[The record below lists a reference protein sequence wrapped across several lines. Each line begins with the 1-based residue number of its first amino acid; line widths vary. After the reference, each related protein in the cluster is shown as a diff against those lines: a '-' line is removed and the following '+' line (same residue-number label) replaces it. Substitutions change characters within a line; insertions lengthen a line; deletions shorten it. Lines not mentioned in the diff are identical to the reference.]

1 MSLILGKNSSN
12 ELQPCQM
19 DGSNNIKVDL
29 AGSSGGAISANVDV
43 TGNSIGLSTSALQT
57 SGNASLTTIAGD
69 TTSMDGKITTC
80 NTGAVVVSSSAL
92 PTGAST
98 EATQLNVESTLG
110 SIDGY
115 QSAISSDTFS
125 LDSKTTQGYDAQVA
139 SGGNGL
145 IQNLVY
151 GRDASGNLD
160 ALKTT
165 ASGNLEVEVSGPLG
179 SDVSAN
185 SVSVVIAS
193 DQSAISVSSA
203 GGLTTNVNDVLAP
216 GAGGTATSTAVDMDG
231 FTNVSFF
238 GSTTNSAD
246 PIFVQVSHNN
256 STWVENTEAY
266 INLSPSGEFFVNF
279 PNTGARFYRV
289 QQIDSLATAF
299 TLTVNSSKK

>member
-1 MSLILGKNSSN
+1 MSLVLGKNGSN
-12 ELQPCQM
+12 ELKEINLTNS
-19 DGSNNIKVDL
+19 GLLKIDL
-29 AGSSGGAISANVDV
+29 AGSSGGAIAANVDV
-43 TGNSIGLSTSALQT
+43 TGNSVGLSTSALQT

-69 TTSMDGKITTC
+69 TTSMDAKITAC
-80 NTGAVVVSSSAL
+80 DTGAVVVSSSAL
-92 PTGAST
+92 PTGA
-98 EATQLNVESTLG
+98 ATDAVL
-110 SIDGY
+110 
-115 QSAISSDTFS
+115 QSADSYLGTIATDTFN
-125 LDSKTTQGYDAQVA
+125 LDSKTTQGYDAQIA

-151 GRDASGNLD
+151 GRDNSGNLD

-165 ASGNLEVEVSGPLG
+165 ANGNLEVEISGPLG

-203 GGLTTNVNDVLAP
+203 GGNTTNVNDVLAP

-231 FTNVSFF
+231 FTNLSFF
-238 GSTTNSAD
+238 GNSTNTSD
-246 PIFVQVSHNN
+246 QILVQVSHNN

-266 INLSPSGEFFVNF
+266 VSFSPIGGEFFVNI
-279 PNTGARFYRV
+279 PNTGARYFRV
-289 QQIDSLATAF
+289 QQVDTLTTAF